1 MQEPTRVFSTN
12 EGTHGF
18 GCIRAA
24 SRKRLFAALII
35 LGTLFLVEA
44 AGGYLTNSL
53 ALLADAGH
61 LLTDLGAIALAL
73 IGMWFADRPASMTRS
88 YGYYRMEVFAALT
101 NGLTLWTVAGYIVFR
116 AIQRIQSPP
125 EVESLPVLLVA
136 IVGVVIQVVAMRV
149 LRGSSE
155 NSLNVKAVYIHVVT
169 DALQSVAVVV
179 SGVLMLV
186 FGWYVADPLVSI
198 GIAAFIFWSGSLV
211 AWEAVQVFMENSPGH
226 VDVNALCVRLEGVV
240 GVTGVHD
247 IHTWS
252 ITTGYEVLSAH
263 VTTDVSG
270 TSARKYLL
278 QRLQEIV
285 YQEFGIAH
293 ATIQLETSSA
303 GCAETHHLAHISQ

>member
-1 MQEPTRVFSTN
+1 M
-12 EGTHGF
+12 
-18 GCIRAA
+18 A
-24 SRKRLFAALII
+24 
-35 LGTLFLVEA
+35 
-44 AGGYLTNSL
+44 
-53 ALLADAGH
+53 
-61 LLTDLGAIALAL
+61 
-73 IGMWFADRPASMTRS
+73 RS

-101 NGLTLWTVAGYIVFR
+101 NGLTLWTVAGYIVLR

-125 EVESLPVLLVA
+125 EVESLPILVVA
-136 IVGVVIQVVAMRV
+136 IVGVVIQVVAMRI

-155 NSLNVKAVYIHVVT
+155 DSLNVKAVYIHVAT

-198 GIAAFIFWSGSLV
+198 GIAVFIFWSGSRV
-211 AWEAVQVFMENSPGH
+211 AWEAVQVFMENSPGR
-226 VDVNALCVRLEGVV
+226 VDVNALCVRLEGAV

-293 ATIQLETSSA
+293 ATIQLETSPA